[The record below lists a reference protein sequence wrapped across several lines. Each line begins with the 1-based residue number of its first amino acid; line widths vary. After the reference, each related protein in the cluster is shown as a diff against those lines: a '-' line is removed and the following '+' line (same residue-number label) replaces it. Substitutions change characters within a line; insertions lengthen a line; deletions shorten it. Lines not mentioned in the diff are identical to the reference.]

1 MKNTRLKKGKTCRN
15 RGTRVMTDIRK
26 TIWVITAVMLLLTGS
41 ASACSLF
48 YFGGDYTDDGAS
60 LFVRVEDGD
69 MNDENKLYLV
79 SPAGQHKAGEEY
91 HGCFGYTWTF
101 THDSYRYVSRRD
113 DNLLGTCPACSGTH
127 DHQPFE
133 EAGTNEF
140 GLTLTATQSVDANLK
155 IQEADPYLEDG
166 LSEAETAT
174 ILLSEC
180 ASAREA
186 VMLLKQMIEENGMHD
201 EGISVMLCDQQEQWY
216 VEAHASHYFL
226 AALLPRDVA
235 FFQPNVSVLG
245 LLDLDDTDHIIAS
258 EGIIELAQ
266 RAGTFVGDAEKHI
279 IDYRR
284 SFNDYLVT
292 VPGGATEEQTATW
305 RGNVKERLAVSLNYL
320 EGTDAWNTENVLEDN
335 DFIMTNIGEDG
346 SIVPLHNSLK
356 ARKVISLD
364 VLMEMLRCYP
374 LGYSENVE
382 THLYRFYP
390 ERDRELGTVEWGAMD
405 NCQYTV
411 FVPGY
416 PVLLTDT
423 WEGYKTGLP
432 LTELMAKDPG
442 AWEDLDLEQPLSAL
456 TSDKPETKD
465 CYEMKGIYF
474 ALYDIR
480 DWSGLWHV
488 FPEGWEKSYSA
499 TFSALSNYL
508 TYMDPGEE
516 AIELAK
522 SRLASLQQKL
532 VSRFDAITNLLMEE
546 TDPETRQ
553 EIMTREHMEMAEEAH
568 SLALALYRKLVYGEP
583 SERFQLE

>member
-1 MKNTRLKKGKTCRN
+1 VKKNIFYIITC
-15 RGTRVMTDIRK
+15 I
-26 TIWVITAVMLLLTGS
+26 LLCLTCE

-48 YFGGDYTDDGAS
+48 FFGGDYTDDGAN
-60 LFVRVEDGD
+60 LFARIEDGNL
-69 MNDENKLYLV
+69 NDENKLYLV
-79 SPAGQHKAGEEY
+79 SPAGKHKAGEEY
-91 HGCFGYTWTF
+91 HGCFCYIWTF

-113 DNLLGTCPACSGTH
+113 DNLLGTCPVCSGTH

-140 GLTLTATQSVDANLK
+140 GLTLTATQSVDANPK
-155 IQEADPYLEDG
+155 IQEADPYLENG

-180 ASAREA
+180 ATAREA
-186 VMLLKQMIEENGMHD
+186 VMLLKQMIEESGIYE
-201 EGISVMLCDQQEQWY
+201 EGISVMLCDQREQWY
-216 VEAHASHYFL
+216 VEAHASHCFL
-226 AALLPRDVA
+226 AVLLPRGVA
-235 FFQPNVSVLG
+235 FFQPNLSVLG

-266 RAGTFVGDAEKHI
+266 RAGTFVGDADKHI

-284 SFNDYLVT
+284 SYNDYLVT
-292 VPGGATEEQTATW
+292 VPHGATGEQVNVW
-305 RGNVKERLAVSLNYL
+305 RRNVTERLAVSLNYL
-320 EGTDAWNTENVLEDN
+320 EGTDVWNTENVLEDN

-346 SIVPLHNSLK
+346 SIVSLHNRLK
-356 ARKVISLD
+356 TGMIVSLD
-364 VLMEMLRCYP
+364 VLMKLLRCYP

-390 ERDRELGTVEWGAMD
+390 ERDREFGTVEWGAMD

-416 PVLLTDT
+416 PMLLTDT

-432 LTELMAKDPG
+432 LTQLMAKDPD
-442 AWEDLDLEQPLSAL
+442 AWDDVDLERPLSAL
-456 TSDKPETKD
+456 TSEKPETKD
-465 CYEMKGIYF
+465 CYEMKGTYY
-474 ALYDIR
+474 ALYYIR

-508 TYMDPGEE
+508 SYMDPGEE
-516 AIELAK
+516 AVALTKERFTAMQKEFETRFESLTA
-522 SRLASLQQKL
+522 RL
-532 VSRFDAITNLLMEE
+532 REE
-546 TDPETRQ
+546 TDPAVCRETATQ
-553 EIMTREHMEMAEEAH
+553 EASRMAEEAQN
-568 SLALALYRKLVYGEP
+568 LAMALYRHFVYGEDLP
-583 SERFQLE
+583 ED